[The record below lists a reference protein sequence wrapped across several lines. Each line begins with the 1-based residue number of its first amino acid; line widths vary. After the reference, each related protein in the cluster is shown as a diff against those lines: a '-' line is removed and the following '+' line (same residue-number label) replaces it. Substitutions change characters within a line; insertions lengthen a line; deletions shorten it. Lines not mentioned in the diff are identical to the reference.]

1 MYNQIYLPLPI
12 VKNLHNKYVLFSTD
26 HTLKATLH
34 KINEPT
40 VHKIQKEWAPASMF
54 ILSQKMEDNGK
65 H

>member
-40 VHKIQKEWAPASMF
+40 VHKIQKE
-54 ILSQKMEDNGK
+54 
-65 H
+65 